1 MLTITVKEIT
11 LNNLGNL
18 NIKGESDL
26 YDNTGNKIGIVKIDL
41 PNCKVE
47 DGEIV
52 AMSSNGAET
61 GMNREQR
68 RKMKFGKL

>member
-1 MLTITVKEIT
+1 MLTITPKEIT

-18 NIKGESDL
+18 NIKGESNL
-26 YDNTGNKIGIVKIDL
+26 YDNTGNKIGTVKIDL
-41 PNCKVE
+41 PNCKIE

-61 GMNREQR
+61 EMNREQR
-68 RKMKFGKL
+68 RKMKFGNL

>member
-1 MLTITVKEIT
+1 MLTTTIKEIK

-26 YDNTGNKIGIVKIDL
+26 YDNTGNRNGVVKIDL

-47 DGEIV
+47 DDEVI
-52 AMSSNGAET
+52 AMDTSGVET

-68 RKMKFGKL
+68 RRIKFGKV